1 MKLKWFVIVAISMSL
16 LGCEMFSD
24 PETLIRTP
32 SISFNSM
39 DELRDYVTYE
49 LSYKSEF
56 TDYWQAP
63 QETIDKGTGDCEDF
77 CIFVGY
83 FARKMGYEVFLV
95 VLETPK
101 GNHMIIMLNGV
112 PYEAQT
118 LGKYQYYD
126 KYPQIARLTMDE
138 ALRKCYFTY
147 GSRSVDE

>member
-1 MKLKWFVIVAISMSL
+1 MKYFIIAFCVLMSS
-16 LGCEMFSD
+16 CAFFAD

-39 DELRDYVTYE
+39 DELCNYVNYG
-49 LSYKSEF
+49 LSYKYEF

-83 FARKMGYEVFLV
+83 FARKMGYEVYLV
-95 VLETPK
+95 AVETPK
-101 GNHMIIMLNGV
+101 GTHMIIMLNGV

-118 LGKYQYYD
+118 LRQYQYYD
-126 KYPQIARLTMDE
+126 RYPKIARLTMDE

-147 GSRSVDE
+147 GSRSVGE